1 MMDGYKNCVSQI
13 NEYAQQSGSVLSFQ
27 DLGCVGPD
35 HDRVF
40 SCRVVLDGEVY
51 PDAVGRSKKKAKYN
65 AAESA
70 LKCLLARTRVSD
82 ETRRQ
87 SVTSKDNNFPEKCVT
102 GTASQCSQKRLHD
115 HTCEK
120 RCHEPNNSQFFCK
133 SVINSKEHPV
143 SEDENVKKAK
153 QNTSQWTA
161 PQQHSESDSKDS
173 FGTTA
178 SKDDA
183 AMSSQLT
190 ESTILFSSELSQSS
204 ESIVFAASSNP
215 LKAQVSSWSNV
226 SKSDASTSLEST
238 EPSTQNME
246 TGENYSGYMD
256 ISNPD
261 KDQVAVKN
269 NSMGNGESNTSTQ
282 SRFILEFDSISRL
295 GKGGFGSVYKA
306 REKLVNKYYA
316 VKVVQFKKKALREVT
331 ALSDLHHH
339 NIVRYFNCWKED
351 SDYQD
356 SSVESST
363 SSESF
368 SHSSPMY
375 LYIKME
381 LCDTRTLKSWIMERN
396 VEHQQDSKRREESLN
411 IAQQIVSG
419 VEYIHSKKHIH
430 RDLKPPNIMFGQNKE
445 VKIVDF
451 GLVTAEAD
459 GNDKHLMERTKR
471 TGTISYM
478 APEQHG
484 KTYDKKV
491 DIFALGLIYLELL
504 WKVSSGSERA
514 AIFMDAKQKKF
525 PTQFTSEFLQE
536 HQIIKSML
544 HEKPGDRPEAVAL
557 KTKLEKLSLT
567 LSAQKDGSWRT
578 VSDRTR

>member
-1 MMDGYKNCVSQI
+1 MMDGYKHCVSQL

-35 HDRVF
+35 HDKVF

-87 SVTSKDNNFPEKCVT
+87 SVTSKDNNFPEKCAT
-102 GTASQCSQKRLHD
+102 GTASQCSPKRSRD

-120 RCHEPNNSQFFCK
+120 RCHEPNNSH
-133 SVINSKEHPV
+133 KEHPV

-153 QNTSQWTA
+153 QNTSQLAWTA
-161 PQQHSESDSKDS
+161 PQQHSDSKDS
-173 FGTTA
+173 FGSTA
-178 SKDDA
+178 SEDDA

-190 ESTILFSSELSQSS
+190 ESTVLFSSEVSQSS
-204 ESIVFAASSNP
+204 ESIVFTDSSNP
-215 LKAQVSSWSNV
+215 LKAQVSPGSNV
-226 SKSDASTSLEST
+226 SESDASTSFEST
-238 EPSTQNME
+238 EPSSQNME
-246 TGENYSGYMD
+246 TGENCSGYMD

-269 NSMGNGESNTSTQ
+269 NSMGNGESNE

-295 GKGGFGSVYKA
+295 GKGGFGRVFKA

-331 ALSDLHHH
+331 ALSDLHHR
-339 NIVRYFNCWKED
+339 NIVRYFNCWKQD
-351 SDYQD
+351 SDYQDD

-363 SSESF
+363 SSESV

-381 LCDTRTLKSWIMERN
+381 LCDTRTLESWIMERN
-396 VEHQQDSKRREESLN
+396 EEHQQDSKRREESLN

-430 RDLKPPNIMFGQNKE
+430 RDLKPPNIMFGQNNE

-484 KTYDKKV
+484 KTYDRKV

-514 AIFMDAKQKKF
+514 AIFMDAKRKKF
-525 PTQFTSEFLQE
+525 PTQFTSEFFQE

-544 HEKPGDRPEAVAL
+544 HEKPGDRPEATAL
-557 KTKLEKLSLT
+557 KTKLEKLSLM
-567 LSAQKDGSWRT
+567 LSAQKDRSWRT
-578 VSDRTR
+578 VTDRTR